1 MIKQEILTKM
11 DELKKEISDGLSS
24 QQKTLPCK
32 LFYDEKGSKLFDKI
46 CNLEEYYPTRTE
58 LMIMKGKISEIVE
71 TIGENVLFIEF
82 GSGSSLKT
90 RLLLSNLKNV
100 AGYIPIDISEEHL
113 NMTAD
118 SLNERYPDLKIYPLA
133 ADYTEEFIL
142 PETEPGFSRK
152 TGFFPG
158 STIGNFT
165 HEEAKNFLNLIAKIL
180 GKGGGL
186 LIGADLKKDVS
197 ILHKAYNDIKGIT
210 AQFNKNIL
218 ERLNREFGFNFDLS
232 RFRHDAVYNEKK
244 GRIEM
249 YLISLIEQ
257 VVKSEDHSW
266 KFEKGERLLTEYSHK
281 FSPEEF
287 AELASDSF
295 VVKKIWMDEKKL
307 FSVFYFEVK

>member
-1 MIKQEILTKM
+1 M
-11 DELKKEISDGLSS
+11 
-24 QQKTLPCK
+24 
-32 LFYDEKGSKLFDKI
+32 FYDEKGSKLFDKI

-58 LMIMKGKISEIVE
+58 LMIMKRKISEIVE
-71 TIGENVLFIEF
+71 TIGENILFIEF

-90 RLLLSNLKNV
+90 RLLLSNLNDV

-113 NMTAD
+113 IVTAD
-118 SLNERYPDLKIYPLA
+118 SLNERYPELKIFPLA
-133 ADYTEEFIL
+133 ADYTKEFTL
-142 PETEPGFSRK
+142 PETGLSYSCK
-152 TGFFPG
+152 VGFFPG

-165 HEEAKNFLNLIAKIL
+165 HREAKDFLNLIAKII

-186 LIGADLKKDVS
+186 LIGADLKKDIS
-197 ILHKAYNDIKGIT
+197 ILHAAYNDKRGIT
-210 AQFNKNIL
+210 AEFNKNIL

-232 RFRHDAVYNEKK
+232 RFRHDAIYNKEK

-249 YLISLIEQ
+249 YLISLEEK
-257 VVKSEDHSW
+257 VVKSEERCW

-281 FSPEEF
+281 FSTEEF

-307 FSVFYFEVK
+307 FSVFYFEAK